1 MLTPADIFAKTAE
14 NLIPEKAAEITA
26 AVAFDLSGEE
36 GGQWTVNVANGDC
49 DVVDGIAD
57 GADATISMDG
67 GDYVDMMTG
76 KLNPMMAF
84 MGGKVKVS
92 GDLNTVMKF
101 QTLFKMG

>member
-1 MLTPADIFAKTAE
+1 MTTPADIFAKTPD
-14 NLIPEKAAEITA
+14 NLLADKAGDMNA
-26 AVAFDLSGEE
+26 AVAFDLSGPE
-36 GGQWTVNVANGDC
+36 GGQWTVKIADGACTVE
-49 DVVDGIAD
+49 DGIAD
-57 GADATISMDG
+57 GADATISMEG

-101 QTLFKMG
+101 QTLFKTG